1 MRKILRVLFSRYT
14 LCALIIL
21 LDLSLLIYLGV
32 KAYAYSL
39 LFLILSGVVTVA
51 VFLSLINRDA
61 NPEFKITWLVVLFI
75 IPTFGAVLYL
85 LFYSRRLTKSEA
97 KFARKLSSAVK
108 ENIRSTGDDGE
119 SLACLDLLSG
129 ISGSAAGRAH
139 ALLRDDILSLVCRED
154 CEYYPSGE
162 ELYSALLS
170 VLKSAEKYIFLE
182 YFIVEEGEMWQGIY
196 DILKEKVKCGVE
208 VRMLYDDIGSMST
221 LPSGFDKRLRAEG
234 ISCYRFARVRPT
246 LSSSLQNRDHRKIAV
261 IDGRA
266 AFTGGVN
273 IADEYINKRVRFG
286 HWKDGG
292 ISVFGMAARA
302 FARFFLAQYDLTVR
316 DISDYGKYL
325 PKPDTHPYI
334 ENSDE
339 TPEKAENHRT
349 GTVEFKGS
357 AEKLCTDK
365 GFLVPFCDGP
375 APIFPAAVGKNIFL
389 NTIHSANK
397 YLYITTPYLIIDYE
411 MTEALKSAVGRGV
424 DVRIITPA
432 AADKKLVK
440 IMTKN
445 SYSYLTKAGVRI
457 FEYSPGFIHEK
468 LLVQDGE
475 SAIVGTINLDYRSLV
490 HHFEDGVFVYGSES
504 VSAMRDGFLD
514 TESKSREILPKNARL
529 RFHERIIRD
538 LIRIFAPLL

>member
-21 LDLSLLIYLGV
+21 LDLSLLIYLGI

-39 LFLILSGVVTVA
+39 LFLALSGAVTVL

-85 LFYSRRLTKSEA
+85 LFYSRRLTRSETEFAKS
-97 KFARKLSSAVK
+97 LSSAVRD
-108 ENIRSTGDDGE
+108 NIRSTGDDGE
-119 SLACLDLLSG
+119 SLANLNLLSG

-139 ALLRDDILSLVCRED
+139 ALLRDDILSLVCLD
-154 CEYYPSGE
+154 ACEYYPSGE
-162 ELYSALLS
+162 ELYSATLS
-170 VLKSAEKYIFLE
+170 ALKGAEKYIFLE

-196 DILKEKVKCGVE
+196 DILKEKVGCGVE

-221 LPSGFDKRLRAEG
+221 LPADFDKRLRAEG

-261 IDGRA
+261 IDGEK

-273 IADEYINKRVRFG
+273 IADEYINRRVRFG

-292 ISVFGMAARA
+292 ISVSGMAARA
-302 FARFFLAQYDLTVR
+302 FSRFFLAQYDLTVKE
-316 DISDYGKYL
+316 ISDYGKYL
-325 PKPDTHPYI
+325 PKVA
-334 ENSDE
+334 
-339 TPEKAENHRT
+339 TPTYMTDPVEMSQNAKNHRT
-349 GTVEFKGS
+349 GAVKSEDNVEKTG
-357 AEKLCTDK
+357 TGK

-375 APIFPAAVGKNIFL
+375 APIFPETVGKNIFL

-411 MTEALKSAVGRGV
+411 MTEALKGAVGRGV

-432 AADKKLVK
+432 AADKRLVK

-468 LLVQDGE
+468 LLIQDGE

-490 HHFEDGVFVYGSES
+490 HHFEDGVFVFGSES
-504 VSAMRDGFLD
+504 VTAMRDGFLD
-514 TESKSREILPKNARL
+514 TESKSCEILQKNARL

-538 LIRIFAPLL
+538 LIRIFAPLM